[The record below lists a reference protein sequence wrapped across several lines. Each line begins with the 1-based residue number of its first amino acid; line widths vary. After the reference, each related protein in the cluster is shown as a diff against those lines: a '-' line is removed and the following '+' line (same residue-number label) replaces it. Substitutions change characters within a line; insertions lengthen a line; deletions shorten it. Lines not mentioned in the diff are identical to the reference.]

1 MRLQPSPEGDPER
14 LRDLAWMQGIQNGDQ
29 EAFRELILEYQSRVA
44 GVIARMAGS
53 SSDAEELT
61 HEVFVRVWRSAH
73 RYQPSA
79 KLSTW
84 LLTIA
89 RNLVLNEIR
98 YRQRHP
104 TISRDIV
111 REDGQYPED
120 STPDTTSVPPDAALL
135 ESELQQAIDDALQQ
149 LPENQRTALVLQRF
163 EALSYEEIATLLDVS
178 VPAVKSLLFRART
191 TLRELLKDYLNE

>member
-1 MRLQPSPEGDPER
+1 MHLQPSPEGDPER

-44 GVIARMAGS
+44 AVIARMAGS

-120 STPDTTSVPPDAALL
+120 STPDAASVPPDAALL

-163 EALSYEEIATLLDVS
+163 EALSYEEIGTLLDVS

-191 TLRELLKDYLNE
+191 TLRELLKDYLN

>member
-1 MRLQPSPEGDPER
+1 MLPPPSPEGDPER

-29 EAFRELILEYQSRVA
+29 EAFRALILEYQARVA
-44 GVIARMAGS
+44 GAIARMAGS
-53 SSDAEELT
+53 ASDPEELA

-104 TISRDIV
+104 TVSRDIV

-120 STPDTTSVPPDAALL
+120 STPDATSIQPDAALL
-135 ESELQQAIDDALQQ
+135 ESELHQAIDDALQQ
-149 LPENQRTALVLQRF
+149 LPENQRTALVLRRY
-163 EALSYEEIATLLDVS
+163 EALSYEEIATFLEMT

-191 TLRELLKDYLNE
+191 TMRELLKDYLD

>member
-120 STPDTTSVPPDAALL
+120 STPDTASVPPDAALL

-191 TLRELLKDYLNE
+191 TLRELLKDYLN

>member
-135 ESELQQAIDDALQQ
+135 ESELQQAIDEALQQ

-191 TLRELLKDYLNE
+191 TLRELLKDYLN

>member
-1 MRLQPSPEGDPER
+1 MHLQPSPEGDPER

-29 EAFRELILEYQSRVA
+29 EALRELILEYQSRVA

-104 TISRDIV
+104 TVSRDIV

-120 STPDTTSVPPDAALL
+120 STPDTASVPPDAALL

-149 LPENQRTALVLQRF
+149 LPENQRAALVLQRF

>member
-1 MRLQPSPEGDPER
+1 
-14 LRDLAWMQGIQNGDQ
+14 MQGIQNGDQ

-44 GVIARMAGS
+44 AVIARMAGS

-120 STPDTTSVPPDAALL
+120 STPDAASVPPDAALL

-163 EALSYEEIATLLDVS
+163 EALSYEEIGTLLDVS

-191 TLRELLKDYLNE
+191 TLRELLKDYLN

>member
-1 MRLQPSPEGDPER
+1 
-14 LRDLAWMQGIQNGDQ
+14 MQGIQNGDQ

-120 STPDTTSVPPDAALL
+120 STPDTASVPPDAALL

-191 TLRELLKDYLNE
+191 TLRELLKGYLNE

>member
-1 MRLQPSPEGDPER
+1 MHLQPSPEGDPER

-191 TLRELLKDYLNE
+191 TLRELLKDYLN

>member
-120 STPDTTSVPPDAALL
+120 STPDTASVPPDAALL

>member
-1 MRLQPSPEGDPER
+1 MHLQPSPEGDPER

-120 STPDTTSVPPDAALL
+120 ATPDTASVPPDAALL

>member
-191 TLRELLKDYLNE
+191 TLRELLKDYLN

>member
-1 MRLQPSPEGDPER
+1 MHLQPSPEGDPER
-14 LRDLAWMQGIQNGDQ
+14 LRDLAWMKGIQNGDQ

-120 STPDTTSVPPDAALL
+120 STPDTASVPPDAALL
-135 ESELQQAIDDALQQ
+135 ERELQQAIDDALQQ